1 MMAVTVP
8 CRHGV
13 KDTRYAGVFFM
24 GKHYARRVRIITTPS
39 SAAGRCRRMLA
50 WQKDTG
56 GQGKQL
62 LCLAQGTG
70 AWFFCPHLPNIFSRP
85 ASVVLPGQ
93 GGKEM
98 LA

>member
-1 MMAVTVP
+1 
-8 CRHGV
+8 
-13 KDTRYAGVFFM
+13 
-24 GKHYARRVRIITTPS
+24 
-39 SAAGRCRRMLA
+39 MLA

-70 AWFFCPHLPNIFSRP
+70 AWFFCPHLPNISSRP

>member
-1 MMAVTVP
+1 MRVS
-8 CRHGV
+8 
-13 KDTRYAGVFFM
+13 FFM
-24 GKHYARRVRIITTPS
+24 GKHHARRVRIITAPS
-39 SAAGRCRRMLA
+39 SAADRCRRTLA

-56 GQGKQL
+56 GRGKHL
-62 LCLAQGTG
+62 PSPAQGTG